1 MTTPLIRDD
10 ICHAVGQTLKF
21 YGKDLEPTDFS
32 FWWYA
37 LRDSN
42 PDKIKQAL
50 KDYIKVGKFAPRPK
64 DVLELIENNNRPAE
78 RALPPPSETTCPPD
92 IARAWMWFIGQTARD
107 SENFSSIFDSGSPVT
122 LEQQERYLHVV
133 NHEAHKANM
142 PEAIQPEFRLQEVW
156 G

>member
-21 YGKDLEPTDFS
+21 YGKELEPSDFS

-64 DVLELIENNNRPAE
+64 DVLELIESNNRPAE
-78 RALPPPSETTCPPD
+78 HTLPPPAETTCPPD
-92 IARAWMWFIGQTARD
+92 ITRAWLWFIGRTTKD
-107 SENFSSIFDSGSPVT
+107 SANFNGLFESGSPVS

-133 NHEAHKANM
+133 NHQAKAAGQ
-142 PEAIQPEFRLQEVW
+142 PEAIPEEFKLREVW